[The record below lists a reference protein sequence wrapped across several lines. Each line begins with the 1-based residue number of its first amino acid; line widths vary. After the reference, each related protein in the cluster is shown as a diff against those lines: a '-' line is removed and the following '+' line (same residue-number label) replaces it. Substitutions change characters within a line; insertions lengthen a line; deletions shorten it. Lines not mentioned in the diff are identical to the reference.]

1 MQILFNDQAMQCAA
15 GQTVHELLEQLDQ
28 RQAGAALAINQQIVP
43 REQWAQHIVQDGD
56 QILLFQV
63 IAGVEMLRIADKTFD
78 SHLFTG
84 TGKFASSQ
92 LMVEAIRASGS
103 QLVTLAMKRVDL
115 RQHNDAIL
123 EPLIAAG
130 VTLLPNT
137 SGAKTAEEAIFA
149 AHLAREALGT
159 NWLKLEIHP
168 DARWLLPDPI
178 ETLKAAE
185 TLVQQGFVVL
195 PYCGADPVLCKRLEE
210 VGCAAVMPL
219 GAPIGSNQGLETR
232 AMLEIII
239 QQATVPVVVDAG
251 IGVPSHA
258 AQALEM
264 GADAVLVNT
273 AIAVA
278 DDPVNMAKAF
288 RLAVEAGLLARQS
301 GPGSRSYFAHATSP
315 LTGFLGIGMKT
326 FSDRWRQLDWDD
338 IRLRING
345 KTAADVERALNASQ
359 LTRDDMM
366 ALLSPAASG
375 YLEQLAQRAQ
385 RLTRQRFGNT
395 VSFYVPLYL
404 SNLCANDCTYCGF
417 SMSNRIKRKT
427 LDEADI
433 ARESAAIREMGFEH
447 LLLVTGE
454 HQAKVG
460 MDYFRRHLPALRE
473 QFSSLQMEVQPLAET
488 EYAELKQLGLDG
500 VMVYQE
506 TYHEATYARHHLK
519 GKKQD
524 FFWRLETPD
533 RLGRAGIDKIGLG
546 ALIGLSD
553 NWRVDSYM
561 VAEHLLWLQQH
572 YWQSRYS
579 VSFPRLRP
587 CTGGIEPASIMDERQ
602 LVQTICAFR
611 LLAPEIELSLST
623 RESPWFRDRVI
634 PLAINNVSAFSKTQ
648 PGGYADNHPELEQFS
663 PHDDRRPEAVAAALT
678 AQGLQPV
685 WKDWDSYLGRASQR
699 L

>member
-1 MQILFNDQAMQCAA
+1 
-15 GQTVHELLEQLDQ
+15 
-28 RQAGAALAINQQIVP
+28 
-43 REQWAQHIVQDGD
+43 
-56 QILLFQV
+56 
-63 IAGVEMLRIADKTFD
+63 
-78 SHLFTG
+78 
-84 TGKFASSQ
+84 
-92 LMVEAIRASGS
+92 
-103 QLVTLAMKRVDL
+103 
-115 RQHNDAIL
+115 
-123 EPLIAAG
+123 
-130 VTLLPNT
+130 
-137 SGAKTAEEAIFA
+137 
-149 AHLAREALGT
+149 
-159 NWLKLEIHP
+159 
-168 DARWLLPDPI
+168 
-178 ETLKAAE
+178 
-185 TLVQQGFVVL
+185 
-195 PYCGADPVLCKRLEE
+195 
-210 VGCAAVMPL
+210 
-219 GAPIGSNQGLETR
+219 
-232 AMLEIII
+232 
-239 QQATVPVVVDAG
+239 
-251 IGVPSHA
+251 
-258 AQALEM
+258 
-264 GADAVLVNT
+264 
-273 AIAVA
+273 
-278 DDPVNMAKAF
+278 
-288 RLAVEAGLLARQS
+288 
-301 GPGSRSYFAHATSP
+301 
-315 LTGFLGIGMKT
+315 MKT

-460 MDYFRRHLPALRE
+460 INFFVVISLP
-473 QFSSLQMEVQPLAET
+473 FVNSSLHYRWKCNRWRRQ
-488 EYAELKQLGLDG
+488 YAEVKATWSGWRDGLSGDISRG
-500 VMVYQE
+500 DS
-506 TYHEATYARHHLK
+506 ARHHLK

-587 CTGGIEPASIMDERQ
+587 CTGGIEPASIMDQRQ

-634 PLAINNVSAFSKTQ
+634 PLAINNVSALSKTQ

-663 PHDDRRPEAVAAALT
+663 PRRSQTGSGCSALT

-685 WKDWDSYLGRASQR
+685 WKDWDSYLGRAFRKDYETECKNVNLFKPLRKMKNAR
-699 L
+699 LLKALCFFMVVPSAGMLSRAKSFFLVSPCLS